1 MRFTILSLLTLL
13 TTTTTT
19 MATQTSPP
27 QKSIIVSYPKGTP
40 DWVVDQ
46 AKQAIISA
54 GGIITHEYNLIKGF
68 AAKAPETVMAE
79 ISSMSA
85 DGGYKANVEEDQV
98 VTIQS

>member
-1 MRFTILSLLTLL
+1 MRFNVLSVLALISTA
-13 TTTTTT
+13 

-46 AKQAIISA
+46 AKQAIVSA

-68 AAKAPETVMAE
+68 AAKAPETVMAT
-79 ISSMSA
+79 ISAMDA
-85 DGGYKANVEEDQV
+85 DGYKANVEEDQV